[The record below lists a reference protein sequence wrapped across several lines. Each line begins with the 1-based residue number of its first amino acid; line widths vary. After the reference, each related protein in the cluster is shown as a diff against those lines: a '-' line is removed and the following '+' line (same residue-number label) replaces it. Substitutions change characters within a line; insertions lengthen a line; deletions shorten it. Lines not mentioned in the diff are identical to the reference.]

1 MTQLTREHLDKAL
14 NKHFKKVDQ
23 RFEKIDGR
31 FDAQTKELKT
41 EIAQVAGQVEDL
53 AGIVQRRFDEV
64 ELKLDVRVRVE
75 KVERDVRV
83 IKQALH
89 LTK

>member
-1 MTQLTREHLDKAL
+1 M
-14 NKHFKKVDQ
+14 
-23 RFEKIDGR
+23 
-31 FDAQTKELKT
+31 
-41 EIAQVAGQVEDL
+41 AGQVEEL